1 MEKLLAEAGVTLPAS
16 KRVLFVD
23 DEQDQLDVI
32 EQILEGFCDV
42 LTATSGPAALDL
54 VEWQKVDVIIADQR
68 MPGMSGVELLE
79 TVKEF
84 HPLIVRII
92 LTAYSDTDVIIQSIN
107 RCAVYRFLLK
117 PWEPAQ
123 LRHTISAALEHKY
136 AQQGITMLVD
146 ELRRKKSELEAA
158 LADLRASQEKVLHN
172 DRLAT
177 IGKFAASM
185 SHDLRHELFILMGV
199 VSAMREMKM
208 DENLLQM
215 IELESMAIE
224 NLHNLAEGIYD
235 YSRTERSGFTVA
247 AEDVNAI
254 VEEVITLMKWRSDFK
269 HICWLTHL
277 EPVPRWPMNRQ
288 KMKQLMINLLV
299 NSAEAVDKKIG
310 TIEVFTRVVD
320 RGMLQIEVRDNG
332 RGIPDGLA
340 MEVWKPFFT
349 TKDGISLGLGLDICR
364 QIAGLHG
371 GRIYFRSA
379 PGAGT
384 SFYLEIPSGGVPL
397 MEANHG

>member
-84 HPLIVRII
+84 HPLVVRII

-123 LRHTISAALEHKY
+123 LRHTINAALEHKY
-136 AQQGITMLVD
+136 ARQGITMLVD
-146 ELRRKKSELEAA
+146 ELRRKKSELETA

-235 YSRTERSGFTVA
+235 YSRTERSGFAVA

-310 TIEVFTRVVD
+310 TIEIFTRVVE
-320 RGMLQIEVRDNG
+320 RGRLQIEVRDNG

-340 MEVWKPFFT
+340 TEVWKPFFT

-364 QIAGLHG
+364 QIAELHG
-371 GRIYFRSA
+371 GRIFFRSA
-379 PGAGT
+379 PEEGT
-384 SFYLEIPSGGVPL
+384 SFYIEIPSGGVPL
-397 MEANHG
+397 EEATHG